1 MDLDDLL
8 DDNLV
13 NPKKPKKQT
22 SQPKATASIER
33 GSAGSRSRI
42 QQIDDDDDIFNLD
55 NEIKKP
61 MFSNKNN
68 SVKGASGTQSK
79 VAALWGGSNQNLN
92 SNSKINTS
100 FGASNKGSDA
110 GSRKSRQEEEADEF
124 DDMLNQIDGGGKPAE
139 PIPTGTFRKEGFRN
153 DGWEDI

>member
-22 SQPKATASIER
+22 SQPKATTSIER
-33 GSAGSRSRI
+33 GSAGSRSRL

-61 MFSNKNN
+61 I
-68 SVKGASGTQSK
+68 
-79 VAALWGGSNQNLN
+79 L
-92 SNSKINTS
+92 
-100 FGASNKGSDA
+100 
-110 GSRKSRQEEEADEF
+110 
-124 DDMLNQIDGGGKPAE
+124 
-139 PIPTGTFRKEGFRN
+139 
-153 DGWEDI
+153 

>member
-8 DDNLV
+8 DDNLTTT
-13 NPKKPKKQT
+13 KKTQKQT
-22 SQPKATASIER
+22 SQPKVTASIER
-33 GSAGSRSRI
+33 ASVGSRSRM

-61 MFSNKNN
+61 QLSNKNN

-79 VAALWGGSNQNLN
+79 VAALWGGSNQNVG

-100 FGASNKGSDA
+100 FGASNKGSAA
-110 GSRKSRQEEEADEF
+110 GSRKSRQEEEADEL
-124 DDMLNQIDGGGKPAE
+124 DDMLNQIDGGAKKAK
-139 PIPTGTFRKEGFRN
+139 PIPTGTFSN